1 MNFSSPVFIYIFMP
15 VFFLIY
21 YIAGDKYKN
30 YVLITASFLF
40 YAWGAPSFI
49 LVLLASVL
57 VDWKIGN
64 LIHQNRHV
72 DIIKKHYLA
81 LSLIMNI
88 GMLLYFKYFNFF
100 IDNINGLFQQV
111 YLGKANWVA
120 AIMPV
125 GLSFIVF
132 QKISYIV
139 DIVQSRVNPPSRFSI
154 YLLYIFL
161 FPKLLAGPIVKY
173 HHIADQLI
181 AREHNLDDV
190 IYGLYR
196 FSIGLGKKV
205 LIADTLGQIANAI
218 FQIPASEV
226 SFSYAW
232 MGIISYTFQ
241 IYFDFSGYA
250 DMAVGLARMMGIRIM
265 ENFNQPYIAQSFTDF
280 WRRWHISLSGWMRD
294 YLYIPLGGNRCSKLR
309 NYFNL
314 WFVFLVS
321 GLWHGANWTFVV
333 WGIYHGLFLVMD
345 KMFWLE
351 KARRLSKHL
360 NTLLTF
366 FLVMIG
372 WVFFRSNDLGYAVDF
387 LVRLFDLSRINV
399 VESPHAVLMTAS
411 YKVVLAIAILI
422 SFLPAVKFFSSFLE
436 RHQDLFEKTLFKMV
450 IMTALFTLSMM
461 KISASTFST
470 FIYFRF

>member
-1 MNFSSPVFIYIFMP
+1 MIFSSPVFIYIFMP
-15 VFFLIY
+15 VFFLAY

-30 YVLITASFLF
+30 IILLIASSLF

-49 LVLLASVL
+49 LILLASVL
-57 VDWKIGN
+57 IDWKIGN
-64 LIHQNRHV
+64 LIYQNRQV
-72 DIIKKHYLA
+72 DSIKKHYLV
-81 LSLIMNI
+81 LSLLVNI

-100 IDNINGLFQQV
+100 IDNMNELFQQV
-111 YLGKANWVA
+111 QFEKANWVA
-120 AIMPV
+120 AVLPV

-139 DIVQSRVNPPSRFSI
+139 DIVQARVNPPSRFSI

-173 HHIADQLI
+173 HDIADQLI
-181 AREHNLDDV
+181 AREHNQDDI

-232 MGIISYTFQ
+232 VGIISYTFQ

-250 DMAVGLARMMGIRIM
+250 DMAVGLARMLGIRIM

-321 GLWHGANWTFVV
+321 GLWHGASWTFVV

-345 KMFWLE
+345 KMFWLGQ
-351 KARRLSKHL
+351 ARRLSKHL
-360 NTLLTF
+360 NTALTF

-372 WVFFRSNDLGYAVDF
+372 WVFFRSVDLGYAVDF
-387 LVRLFDLSRINV
+387 LVSLFDLSRINV
-399 VESPHAVLMTAS
+399 VASQHVVFMTAS
-411 YKVVLAIAILI
+411 YKVVLALAILI
-422 SFLPAVKFFSSFLE
+422 SFLPATKFFSSFLE
-436 RHQDLFEKTLFKMV
+436 RYQELFENTRFKMI
-450 IMTALFTLSMM
+450 IMIALFALSMM